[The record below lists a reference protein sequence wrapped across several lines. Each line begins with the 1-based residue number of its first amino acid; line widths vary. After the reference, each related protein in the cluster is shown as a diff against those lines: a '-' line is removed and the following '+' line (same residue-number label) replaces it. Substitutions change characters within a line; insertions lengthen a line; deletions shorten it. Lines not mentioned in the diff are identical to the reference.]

1 MADEID
7 NRLIAAHLAAALIAK
22 HPSNG
27 LPVVETVKLFNDVL
41 GELAKSVELAPPS
54 IDAAE
59 QPELRFYE
67 SSNGDTWS
75 LVRHPSTGEQVVMH
89 QPNATSG
96 GQRSYIDVER
106 FLLEEP
112 TGPQNA
118 ALRKVIRL
126 RASEA

>member
-1 MADEID
+1 MPDQAD
-7 NRLIAAHLAAALIAK
+7 NRLVAAHLTAALIAK
-22 HPSNG
+22 LPSNE
-27 LPVVETVKLFNDVL
+27 LPVAEAVKLFNDVL
-41 GELAKSVELAPPS
+41 AELVNSAETTAPS

-75 LVRHPSTGEQVVMH
+75 LLRHPSTGEQVMH
-89 QPNATSG
+89 QPNANSG
-96 GQRSYIDVER
+96 GRRSYMDVDK

-112 TGPQNA
+112 TGLQHA
-118 ALRKVIRL
+118 ALRKVIRS